1 MVHKKDPH
9 PHLEADPIFLTSCT
23 SSPPVPKAKGKKGHR
38 MPQKLSTGLLRIR
51 CPGGVSGEAGHVI
64 SKRAPPLKAAT
75 LSFIDPALRQSCGR
89 QAPG

>member
-1 MVHKKDPH
+1 MLNKRGKLCVKEF
-9 PHLEADPIFLTSCT
+9 LQVSLTSCT
-23 SSPPVPKAKGKKGHR
+23 FLPFVPNPAGKNGHR

-51 CPGGVSGEAGHVI
+51 CPGGVSGEPDHVI

-75 LSFIDPALRQSCGR
+75 LSFIDPALPQSCGR